1 MIIATPVLGLLILFG
16 AAVSTEAAALHSR
29 EHAQIS
35 DRLLVPDSASAVK
48 HAHDIF
54 NQLNSAG
61 RQWGSSLNHN
71 GLGFFPAIIPAG
83 TLIYHGDHTSQPPT
97 RVEWLSFEVE
107 HAEAFASSHREFPP
121 RPETAPMRPIIHVQ
135 AASQRPL
142 RSNAVSEHHTAHDH
156 AARRGRSVGAQGVP
170 ECPPDGCRNL
180 RGYLQT
186 YQAARDLRVLYL
198 DGMAAAKT
206 AMGTLDSQD
215 LVLCEGRIGNITDDF
230 DLGEERRANML
241 CDMLG
246 NWGYDGAVRM
256 EVGFE
261 LLYCDFGRGLDFLSA
276 RRTFFP
282 QGKLSDE
289 RHQLFRLAR
298 AAAERYDGIGDGRL
312 RIDFSSIVSG
322 WLFPINITNTD
333 PGRPDLPR
341 FGSVVQIDLKA
352 VKNHVAR
359 ACTSPRRFTV
369 DWQAVTDSIVKR
381 FSRRFVLMASPDCSI
396 YDFIEEIESATLT
409 YVDAPRLSGDTSSIP
424 STDGE
429 SNGPPA
435 QSTTEEVSRCTK
447 HFLLPALKSKNKWKL
462 EDELLYTAIETVSHD
477 ICMVLFSIRAG
488 LLDASSDPESEG
500 YRVSTSSPDERLGN
514 AVEEGRVT
522 IQQLIQ
528 KLGWTEF
535 KKVSPCRADEVMFTA
550 MWPMGNDEDHFHPGC
565 VRENEFDSSRL
576 DYWDLPAD

>member
-1 MIIATPVLGLLILFG
+1 MIIPTPVLGLFILFK
-16 AAVSTEAAALHSR
+16 AAVRTEAAAPHSH
-29 EHAQIS
+29 EQAQSS
-35 DRLLVPDSASAVK
+35 DRVLVPDSASAVK
-48 HAHDIF
+48 HAHYIF

-83 TLIYHGDHTSQPPT
+83 TLLYHGDHTNQAPT

-107 HAEAFASSHREFPP
+107 HAEAFASSHRNFPP
-121 RPETAPMRPIIHVQ
+121 RPETGLARPIGHGH
-135 AASQRPL
+135 AAAQRPL
-142 RSNAVSEHHTAHDH
+142 RSNVVSEHIMPHDRDP
-156 AARRGRSVGAQGVP
+156 RRGRSVGARGVP

-206 AMGTLDSQD
+206 GMGTLDSQD
-215 LVLCEGRIGNITDDF
+215 LVLCEDRIGNITEDF

-246 NWGYDGAVRM
+246 DWGYDGVVRM

-261 LLYCDFGRGLDFLSA
+261 VLYCDFSKGLDFLSA
-276 RRTFFP
+276 RRTFYP
-282 QGKLSDE
+282 QDKLGDE

-341 FGSVVQIDLKA
+341 FGSAVQNDLSA

-359 ACTSPRRFTV
+359 ACTWPRRFTV
-369 DWQAVTDSIVKR
+369 DWRAVTDSIVKR
-381 FSRRFVLMASPDCSI
+381 LSRRFVLMASPDCST
-396 YDFIEEIESATLT
+396 YDFVEEIESATLT
-409 YVDAPRLSGDTSSIP
+409 YVDAPRLSGDTSSMP
-424 STDGE
+424 SIDDD
-429 SNGPPA
+429 SGPPPL
-435 QSTTEEVSRCTK
+435 STTEEVSRCTS
-447 HFLLPALKSKNKWKL
+447 HFLLPALNSKNQWKL
-462 EDELLYTAIETVSHD
+462 EDELLYTAIETVSHG
-477 ICMVLFSIRAG
+477 ICKVLFLIRAG
-488 LLDASSDPESEG
+488 LLDASPDRESQR
-500 YRVSTSSPDERLGN
+500 YRVNTSRTSERLDN

-522 IQQLIQ
+522 IRQLMQ
-528 KLGWTEF
+528 KLSWTEF

-550 MWPMGNDEDHFHPGC
+550 MWPMGNDEDHFHPSC
-565 VRENEFDSSRL
+565 VQENEFDFSRL
-576 DYWDLPAD
+576 GYWNFPAD